1 LKPRRF
7 GNRQFRDLFE
17 FSPDATMV
25 VDREGHIALANGR
38 ASLMFG
44 YTRQELLSMSVE
56 QLMPEPAAR
65 NHLGHRRHFFD
76 SPISREMGAGRKNLQ
91 ARRRDGALFSVDIA
105 LSPIDVGAQA
115 HVLVAVRDVTDRVQV
130 DEERLS
136 MELRRHRYEKMEALG
151 RLAGGITHDF
161 NNLLSIISGHAELLL
176 ATIPKG
182 DKSHHSVAAILQAG
196 QRGAALTG
204 QVLSFTRHHDRE
216 IRPVNLNAVID
227 DIHDMLR
234 LLVDPS
240 VAIVIVRGENL
251 RRVRAVPEELGQVMM
266 NLAKNASDAMRDGGV
281 LTIATANAH
290 INHASVE
297 HPTLR
302 SGKYV
307 ILRVS
312 DTGVG
317 MEAETSKRMFEPL
330 FTTKGVGEGT
340 GLGLSIVSEIVRHSG
355 GTISATST
363 PGHGTEFTIHLP
375 QCDASAP
382 DAGGAGAR
390 PDESEGA
397 RADENEGARADE
409 SEGDVS

>member
-1 LKPRRF
+1 MANQF
-7 GNRQFRDLFE
+7 GNRQFRALFE
-17 FSPDATMV
+17 FAPDATMV
-25 VDREGHIALANGR
+25 VDREGHIALANSR
-38 ASLMFG
+38 ASSMFG

-91 ARRRDGALFSVDIA
+91 ARRRDGTLFSVDIG
-105 LSPIDVGAQA
+105 LSPIDVGPQA
-115 HVLVAVRDVTDRVQV
+115 HVLVAVRDITDRVRT
-130 DEERLS
+130 DEERRL
-136 MELRRHRYEKMEALG
+136 MEGQRHHHEKMEALG

-176 ATIPKG
+176 ASIPEG
-182 DKSHHSVAAILQAG
+182 DRSHHSVAAILQAV

-216 IRPVNLNAVID
+216 IRPVNLNAVMD

-234 LLVDPS
+234 LLVDPN
-240 VAIVIVRGENL
+240 VRIVIVRGENL
-251 RRVRAVPEELGQVMM
+251 GQVLADPDELGQVMM

-290 INHASVE
+290 LGEDGGVE
-297 HPTLR
+297 HPTPR
-302 SGKYV
+302 QGKYV

-317 MEAETSKRMFEPL
+317 MDTETCKRMFEPL
-330 FTTKGVGEGT
+330 FTTKAEGEGT
-340 GLGLSIVSEIVRHSG
+340 GLGLSIVSEIVLHSG

-382 DAGGAGAR
+382 DGGGNGESAAGER
-390 PDESEGA
+390 Q
-397 RADENEGARADE
+397 
-409 SEGDVS
+409 GDVS

>member
-1 LKPRRF
+1 
-7 GNRQFRDLFE
+7 
-17 FSPDATMV
+17 
-25 VDREGHIALANGR
+25 
-38 ASLMFG
+38 
-44 YTRQELLSMSVE
+44 
-56 QLMPEPAAR
+56 
-65 NHLGHRRHFFD
+65 
-76 SPISREMGAGRKNLQ
+76 
-91 ARRRDGALFSVDIA
+91 
-105 LSPIDVGAQA
+105 
-115 HVLVAVRDVTDRVQV
+115 
-130 DEERLS
+130 

-161 NNLLSIISGHAELLL
+161 NNLLSIINGHAELLL

-182 DKSHHSVAAILQAG
+182 DRSHHSVAAILQAG
-196 QRGAALTG
+196 QRGAALTC

-240 VAIVIVRGENL
+240 VRIVIVRGNNL
-251 RRVRAVPEELGQVMM
+251 GQVLADPEELGQVLM

-290 INHASVE
+290 INDASVE

-330 FTTKGVGEGT
+330 FTTKGEGT

-375 QCDASAP
+375 QYDAGAP
-382 DAGGAGAR
+382 DGGGNGESAAGER
-390 PDESEGA
+390 Q
-397 RADENEGARADE
+397 
-409 SEGDVS
+409 GDVS